1 MKFAE
6 FIEQV
11 KDNGVLV
18 ARVSSGRSFCGETAR
33 FVRHNFASGYHPE
46 SVTIETESGKRL
58 RVNDVYG
65 KAVIAGKLGKE
76 HFVASVERMDSE
88 DFFKSAIC

>member
-1 MKFAE
+1 MRFDE
-6 FIEQV
+6 FIEHV

-18 ARVSSGRSFCGETAR
+18 ARVSSGRRFCGETAR

-46 SVTIETESGKRL
+46 SVTIETESGRRL
-58 RVNDVYG
+58 RVNNVYG
-65 KAVIAGKLGKE
+65 RAVIAGKLGKE

-88 DFFKSAIC
+88 GFFTNAI